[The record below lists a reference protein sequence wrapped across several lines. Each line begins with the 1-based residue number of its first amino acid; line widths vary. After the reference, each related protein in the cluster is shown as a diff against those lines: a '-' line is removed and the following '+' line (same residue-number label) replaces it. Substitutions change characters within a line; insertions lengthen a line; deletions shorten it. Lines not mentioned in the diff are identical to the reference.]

1 MKKQQP
7 QISEDKI
14 LEASWVLLGEEG
26 IEKFSMRRLADRLG
40 IQAPSLYWYFKSKQ
54 SLYQRLANQVSKM
67 ILEEFHSEGDWK
79 EQLTGLAVTVRRVL
93 SRYPC
98 STQLMMMT
106 LPHEPD
112 IIRFTNRM
120 LLCVE
125 ATPLEQEHKI
135 QVVTTLVNY
144 VFYFVLDNYQHERN
158 VSTMLN
164 DQGAAPGEE
173 MVRLLNGMSEQDAGL
188 FRRMFTNGLFELMGT
203 DRAFEFGLRLILLG
217 IEQVIEEQMKENTKT
232 RFDSREVDEQ

>member
-14 LEASWVLLGEEG
+14 LEASWELLGEDG
-26 IEKFSMRRLADRLG
+26 IEKFSLRRLADRLG

-54 SLYQRLANQVSKM
+54 NLYQRLANQVSKT

-79 EQLTGLAVTVRRVL
+79 EQLRELAVTMRSVL
-93 SRYPC
+93 YRYPC

-125 ATPLEQEHKI
+125 SAPLEQEQKM

-144 VFYFVLDNYQHERN
+144 VSYFVLDDYQHERN
-158 VSTMLN
+158 VSAILK
-164 DQGAAPGEE
+164 DKGKGALPGEE
-173 MVRLLNGMSEQDAGL
+173 MVHLLDSMSETEVGL
-188 FRRMFTNGLFELMGT
+188 FRRMFKNGLFELMGT
-203 DRAFEFGLRLILLG
+203 DRAFEFGLKLILLG
-217 IEQVIEEQMKENTKT
+217 IEQVIKEQESSM
-232 RFDSREVDEQ
+232 

>member
-14 LEASWVLLGEEG
+14 LEASWALLGEEG
-26 IEKFSMRRLADRLG
+26 IEKFSLRRLADRLG

-54 SLYQRLANQVSKM
+54 ALYYRLANQVSKT
-67 ILEEFHSEGDWK
+67 ILEEFRTEGDWK
-79 EQLTGLAVTVRRVL
+79 EQLTGLAVTVRNVL
-93 SRYPC
+93 GRYPC

-125 ATPLEQEHKI
+125 STPLEQEQKM

-144 VFYFVLDNYQHERN
+144 VFYFVLDAYQHERN
-158 VSTMLN
+158 VSAIMKDSGVL
-164 DQGAAPGEE
+164 PGEE
-173 MVRLLNGMSEQDAGL
+173 MIRLLDSMSEQDAGL
-188 FRRMFTNGLFELMGT
+188 FRRMFTTGLFELMGT
-203 DRAFEFGLRLILLG
+203 DRAFEFGVKLIVLG
-217 IEQVIEEQMKENTKT
+217 IEQVIME
-232 RFDSREVDEQ
+232 RSR

>member
-14 LEASWVLLGEEG
+14 LETSWELLGEEG
-26 IEKFSMRRLADRLG
+26 IEKFSLRRLADRLG

-54 SLYQRLANQVSKM
+54 NLYQRLSNQVSKM
-67 ILEEFHSEGDWK
+67 ILEKFHSEGDWK
-79 EQLTGLAVTVRRVL
+79 EQLTGLAVTVRSVL

-125 ATPLEQEHKI
+125 STPLEQEQKM

-144 VFYFVLDNYQHERN
+144 VFYFVLDDYQHERN
-158 VSTMLN
+158 VSAILK
-164 DQGAAPGEE
+164 DQGALPGEE
-173 MVRLLNGMSEQDAGL
+173 MIRLLDSMSESEAGL
-188 FRRMFTNGLFELMGT
+188 FRRMFKNGLFELMGT
-203 DRAFEFGLRLILLG
+203 DGAFEFGLKLILLG
-217 IEQVIEEQMKENTKT
+217 IEQVIKEQEK
-232 RFDSREVDEQ
+232 

>member
-1 MKKQQP
+1 MKKKQP

-14 LEASWVLLGEEG
+14 LEASWELLGEEG

-54 SLYQRLANQVSKM
+54 NLYQRLANQVSKI

-79 EQLTGLAVTVRRVL
+79 EQLTGLAVTMRSVL
-93 SRYPC
+93 YRYPC

-125 ATPLEQEHKI
+125 STPLEQEQKI

-144 VFYFVLDNYQHERN
+144 VSYFVLDDYQHERN
-158 VSTMLN
+158 VSAILK
-164 DQGAAPGEE
+164 DQGALPGEE
-173 MVRLLNGMSEQDAGL
+173 MIHLLNSMSETEVGL

-203 DRAFEFGLRLILLG
+203 DGAFEFGLKLILLG
-217 IEQVIEEQMKENTKT
+217 VEQVIKEQESSM
-232 RFDSREVDEQ
+232 

>member
-14 LEASWVLLGEEG
+14 LEASWELLGEEG
-26 IEKFSMRRLADRLG
+26 IEKFSLRRLATRIG

-54 SLYQRLANQVSKM
+54 NLYQRLANHVSKM
-67 ILEEFHSEGDWK
+67 ILEELHSEGDWK
-79 EQLTGLAVTVRRVL
+79 EQLTELAITVRSVL

-125 ATPLEQEHKI
+125 STPLEQEQKM

-144 VFYFVLDNYQHERN
+144 VFYFVLDDYQHERN
-158 VSTMLN
+158 VSAIFK
-164 DQGAAPGEE
+164 DQETLPGEE
-173 MVRLLNGMSEQDAGL
+173 MVRLLNSMSETDAGL
-188 FRRMFTNGLFELMGT
+188 FRGMFTNGLFDLMGT
-203 DRAFEFGLRLILLG
+203 DRAFEFGLKLILLG
-217 IEQVIEEQMKENTKT
+217 VEQVIKEQEK
-232 RFDSREVDEQ
+232 

>member
-14 LEASWVLLGEEG
+14 LEASWELLGEEG

-54 SLYQRLANQVSKM
+54 NLYQRLANQVSKI
-67 ILEEFHSEGDWK
+67 ILEEFHSNGDWK
-79 EQLTGLAVTVRRVL
+79 EQLTGLAVTVRSVL
-93 SRYPC
+93 RRYPC

-125 ATPLEQEHKI
+125 STPLDQEQKM
-135 QVVTTLVNY
+135 QVVLTLVNY
-144 VFYFVLDNYQHERN
+144 VYFFVLDDEQHQRN
-158 VSTMLN
+158 VSAILKE
-164 DQGAAPGEE
+164 QKELPGEK
-173 MVRLLNGMSEQDAGL
+173 MVRLLDSMSESEAGL

-203 DRAFEFGLRLILLG
+203 DRAFEFGLKLILLG
-217 IEQVIEEQMKENTKT
+217 IEQVIKEQEK
-232 RFDSREVDEQ
+232 

>member
-14 LEASWVLLGEEG
+14 LEASWELLGEEEG
-26 IEKFSMRRLADRLG
+26 IEKFSLRRLAERLG

-54 SLYQRLANQVSKM
+54 HLYQRLANQVSKT
-67 ILEEFHSEGDWK
+67 ILEEFNSDGDWK
-79 EQLTGLAVTVRRVL
+79 EQLTALALTQRNVL

-125 ATPLEQEHKI
+125 ATPMTREQKL
-135 QVVTTLVNY
+135 QVVNTLVNY

-158 VSTMLN
+158 VTVMLKEK
-164 DQGAAPGEE
+164 GTEPGEE
-173 MVRLLNGMSEQDAGL
+173 LIRLLDDMSETDAGL
-188 FRRMFTNGLFELMGT
+188 FRRMFKSGLFQVMGSDT
-203 DRAFEFGLRLILLG
+203 SFEFGLNLILLG
-217 IEQVIEEQMKENTKT
+217 IEQVIKEQEK
-232 RFDSREVDEQ
+232 

>member
-14 LEASWVLLGEEG
+14 LETSWKLLGDEG

-54 SLYQRLANQVSKM
+54 NLYQRLANQVSKI

-79 EQLTGLAVTVRRVL
+79 EQLTGLAVTVRSVL

-125 ATPLEQEHKI
+125 STPLEQEQKM

-144 VFYFVLDNYQHERN
+144 VFYFVLDDYQHERN
-158 VSTMLN
+158 VSAILK
-164 DQGAAPGEE
+164 DQDAPGEE
-173 MVRLLNGMSEQDAGL
+173 LIRLLDSMNETEAGL

-203 DRAFEFGLRLILLG
+203 DGAFEFGLKLILLG
-217 IEQVIEEQMKENTKT
+217 IEQVIKEQEN
-232 RFDSREVDEQ
+232 

>member
-1 MKKQQP
+1 MRKQQP

-14 LEASWVLLGEEG
+14 LEASWELLREEG

-54 SLYQRLANQVSKM
+54 NLYQRLANHVSKI
-67 ILEEFHSEGDWK
+67 ILEELQSEGDWK
-79 EQLTGLAVTVRRVL
+79 EQLTELAITTRNVL

-125 ATPLEQEHKI
+125 STPLEQEQKM

-144 VFYFVLDNYQHERN
+144 VFYFVLDDYQHERN
-158 VSTMLN
+158 VSAMFKDNVSLPE
-164 DQGAAPGEE
+164 DELI
-173 MVRLLNGMSEQDAGL
+173 RLLDTMSDTEAGL

-217 IEQVIEEQMKENTKT
+217 IEQIIKEQEK
-232 RFDSREVDEQ
+232 

>member
-7 QISEDKI
+7 QISEEKI
-14 LEASWVLLGEEG
+14 LDTSWELLSEDG

-54 SLYQRLANQVSKM
+54 NLYQRLANQISKM
-67 ILEEFHSEGDWK
+67 ILEEFHPEGDWK
-79 EQLTGLAVTVRRVL
+79 EQMEGLAITIRSVLRRH
-93 SRYPC
+93 PC

-125 ATPLEQEHKI
+125 STPLAQEQKL
-135 QVVTTLVNY
+135 QAVLTLVNY
-144 VFYFVLDNYQHERN
+144 VFYFVLDDYEHQRN
-158 VSTMLN
+158 VAAIVE
-164 DQGAAPGEE
+164 DQGELPDGE
-173 MVRLLNGMSEQDAGL
+173 MTRLLDSMSETDAGL
-188 FRRMFTNGLFELMGT
+188 FRRMFNGGLFELMGT
-203 DRAFEFGLRLILLG
+203 DAAFEFGLKLILLG
-217 IEQVIEEQMKENTKT
+217 IEQVIKEQERGDK
-232 RFDSREVDEQ
+232 

>member
-14 LEASWVLLGEEG
+14 LETSWELLREES

-54 SLYQRLANQVSKM
+54 NLYQRLANHVSKM

-79 EQLTGLAVTVRRVL
+79 EQLMELAVTVRSVL

-112 IIRFTNRM
+112 IIRFINRM

-125 ATPLEQEHKI
+125 STPLKQEQKM

-158 VSTMLN
+158 VSAIQK
-164 DQGAAPGEE
+164 DQDELPGEE
-173 MVRLLNGMSEQDAGL
+173 MIRLLDSMSESEAGL
-188 FRRMFTNGLFELMGT
+188 FRRMFTNRLFELMGT
-203 DRAFEFGLRLILLG
+203 DEAFEFGLKLILFG
-217 IEQVIEEQMKENTKT
+217 IERMIKEQEK
-232 RFDSREVDEQ
+232 

>member
-7 QISEDKI
+7 QISEDRI
-14 LEASWVLLGEEG
+14 LKTSWELLGESG

-54 SLYQRLANQVSKM
+54 NLYQRLANQISKI

-79 EQLTGLAVTVRRVL
+79 EQLTELAITVRSVL
-93 SRYPC
+93 CRYPC
-98 STQLMMMT
+98 STQIMMMT

-120 LLCVE
+120 LQCVE
-125 ATPLEQEHKI
+125 STPLEQEEKI

-144 VFYFVLDNYQHERN
+144 VYYFVLDNYQHERN
-158 VSTMLN
+158 VSTILVDKDN
-164 DQGAAPGEE
+164 PPGEE
-173 MVRLLNGMSEQDAGL
+173 MIRVLDSMNEKDAGL
-188 FRRMFTNGLFELMGT
+188 FRRMFTNGLFELMGS
-203 DRAFEFGLRLILLG
+203 DRAFEFGLKLILFG
-217 IEQVIEEQMKENTKT
+217 IEQVIKEQVE
-232 RFDSREVDEQ
+232 

>member
-14 LEASWVLLGEEG
+14 LEASWELLGEEG

-54 SLYQRLANQVSKM
+54 DLYQRLANHVSKI
-67 ILEEFHSEGDWK
+67 ILEEFDSDGDWK
-79 EQLTGLAVTVRRVL
+79 EQLTELAITVRNVL
-93 SRYPC
+93 RRYPC

-125 ATPLEQEHKI
+125 STPLDHEQKM
-135 QVVTTLVNY
+135 QVVVTLVNY
-144 VFYFVLDNYQHERN
+144 VYYFVLDDYQHQRN
-158 VSTMLN
+158 VSVILKE
-164 DQGAAPGEE
+164 QIELPSEE
-173 MVRLLNGMSEQDAGL
+173 MVRLLDSMSDAEAGL
-188 FRRMFTNGLFELMGT
+188 FRRMFKSGLFELMGT
-203 DRAFEFGLRLILLG
+203 DRAFEFGLKLILLG
-217 IEQVIEEQMKENTKT
+217 TEQVIMEQEKEL
-232 RFDSREVDEQ
+232 

>member
-1 MKKQQP
+1 MKRQQP

-14 LEASWVLLGEEG
+14 LETSWELLGEDG

-54 SLYQRLANQVSKM
+54 ELYQRLANQVSKI

-79 EQLTGLAVTVRRVL
+79 EQLTGLAVTVRSVL
-93 SRYPC
+93 GRYPC

-125 ATPLEQEHKI
+125 STPLEQEQKM

-144 VFYFVLDNYQHERN
+144 VFYFVLDDYQHERN
-158 VSTMLN
+158 VAAILKEDKGALPGDEMLSLLDTMS
-164 DQGAAPGEE
+164 DT
-173 MVRLLNGMSEQDAGL
+173 DAGL
-188 FRRMFTNGLFELMGT
+188 FKRMFTNGLFELMGT
-203 DRAFEFGLRLILLG
+203 DRAFEFGLKLILLG
-217 IEQVIEEQMKENTKT
+217 IEQVIMEQEK
-232 RFDSREVDEQ
+232 

>member
-7 QISEDKI
+7 QISEERI
-14 LEASWVLLGEEG
+14 LEASWELLGEED
-26 IEKFSMRRLADRLG
+26 IEKFSLRRLADRLG

-54 SLYQRLANQVSKM
+54 NLYQRLANQVSKI
-67 ILEEFHSEGDWK
+67 ILEEFHSDGDWK
-79 EQLTGLAVTVRRVL
+79 EQLTELAITVRSVL
-93 SRYPC
+93 TRYPC

-125 ATPLEQEHKI
+125 STPLEQEQKM

-144 VFYFVLDNYQHERN
+144 VFFFVLDHYQHERN
-158 VSTMLN
+158 VAAIVKNQEML
-164 DQGAAPGEE
+164 PGDELLRLMDSMKEE
-173 MVRLLNGMSEQDAGL
+173 EVGL

-203 DRAFEFGLRLILLG
+203 DRAFEFGLKLILLG
-217 IEQVIEEQMKENTKT
+217 IEQVIKEQ
-232 RFDSREVDEQ
+232 EQGK

>member
-14 LEASWVLLGEEG
+14 LEASWELLGEEG

-54 SLYQRLANQVSKM
+54 DLYQRLANHVSKM
-67 ILEEFHSEGDWK
+67 ILQEFHSTGDWK
-79 EQLTGLAVTVRRVL
+79 EQLAGLAVTVRSVL

-125 ATPLEQEHKI
+125 STALEQEQKI
-135 QVVTTLVNY
+135 QVVLTLVNY
-144 VFYFVLDNYQHERN
+144 VYYFVMDAYQHERN
-158 VSTMLN
+158 VSAVMK
-164 DQGAAPGEE
+164 DQGVPPGEE
-173 MVRLLNGMSEQDAGL
+173 MHRLLDAMGESDAGL
-188 FRRMFTNGLFELMGT
+188 FRRMFTNGLFNLMGT
-203 DRAFEFGLRLILLG
+203 DAAFEFGLKLILLG
-217 IEQVIEEQMKENTKT
+217 IEQVIKEQEK
-232 RFDSREVDEQ
+232 

>member
-14 LEASWVLLGEEG
+14 LETSWELLGEGG

-54 SLYQRLANQVSKM
+54 DLYQRLANQVSKM
-67 ILEEFHSEGDWK
+67 ILEEFRSEGDWK
-79 EQLTGLAVTVRRVL
+79 EQLTGLAVTVRSVL

-125 ATPLEQEHKI
+125 STPLDQEQKM
-135 QVVTTLVNY
+135 QVILTLVNY
-144 VFYFVLDNYQHERN
+144 VYYFVLDDYQHQRN
-158 VSTMLN
+158 VTAILKE
-164 DQGAAPGEE
+164 QKELPVGE
-173 MVRLLNGMSEQDAGL
+173 MDRLLDSMSETDAGL

-203 DRAFEFGLRLILLG
+203 DKAFEFGLRLILLG
-217 IEQVIEEQMKENTKT
+217 IEQVIKEQGK
-232 RFDSREVDEQ
+232 

>member
-7 QISEDKI
+7 QISEEKI
-14 LEASWVLLGEEG
+14 LETSWELLGEGG
-26 IEKFSMRRLADRLG
+26 IETFSMRRLANRLG

-54 SLYQRLANQVSKM
+54 KLYQRLANQVSKM
-67 ILEEFHSEGDWK
+67 ILEEFRSEGDWK
-79 EQLTGLAVTVRRVL
+79 EQLMGLAITVRNVL

-112 IIRFTNRM
+112 IIRLTNRM

-125 ATPLEQEHKI
+125 STPLKQEQKM

-144 VFYFVLDNYQHERN
+144 VFYFVLDDYQHERN
-158 VSTMLN
+158 VTAILK
-164 DQGAAPGEE
+164 DQEEHPGEE
-173 MVRLLNGMSEQDAGL
+173 MIRLLDSMSETDAGL
-188 FRRMFTNGLFELMGT
+188 FRRMFKNGLFELMGT
-203 DRAFEFGLRLILLG
+203 DRAFEFGLKLILYG
-217 IEQVIEEQMKENTKT
+217 IERVIKEQE
-232 RFDSREVDEQ
+232 R

>member
-14 LEASWVLLGEEG
+14 LEASWELLGEEG
-26 IEKFSMRRLADRLG
+26 IEKFSLRRLATRLG

-54 SLYQRLANQVSKM
+54 NLYQRLANHVSKV
-67 ILEEFHSEGDWK
+67 ILEEFHSDGDWK
-79 EQLTGLAVTVRRVL
+79 EQLMVLAVTIRSVL

-125 ATPLEQEHKI
+125 STTLEQEQKI

-144 VFYFVLDNYQHERN
+144 VYYFVLDDYQHERN
-158 VSTMLN
+158 VSAIMK
-164 DQGAAPGEE
+164 DQDMEPGEE
-173 MVRLLNGMSEQDAGL
+173 VNRLLDSMSETDAGL
-188 FRRMFTNGLFELMGT
+188 FRRMFTNGLFGLMGT
-203 DRAFEFGLRLILLG
+203 DSSFEFGLKLILSG
-217 IEQVIEEQMKENTKT
+217 IEQVMKDQDN
-232 RFDSREVDEQ
+232 

>member
-1 MKKQQP
+1 MNKQQP
-7 QISEDKI
+7 QISEDTI
-14 LEASWVLLGEEG
+14 LEASWELLGEEG
-26 IEKFSMRRLADRLG
+26 LEKFSLRRLATRLG

-54 SLYQRLANQVSKM
+54 KLYQRLANHVSKT
-67 ILEEFHSEGDWK
+67 ILEEFHSDGDWK
-79 EQLTGLAVTVRRVL
+79 EQLTVLAVTVRHVL

-125 ATPLEQEHKI
+125 STPLKQEQKM

-144 VFYFVLDNYQHERN
+144 VFYFVLDDYQHERN
-158 VSTMLN
+158 ISVILK
-164 DQGAAPGEE
+164 DQDTSPGEE
-173 MVRLLNGMSEQDAGL
+173 MVRLLNSMSEKEAGL
-188 FRRMFTNGLFELMGT
+188 FRRMFTNGLFDLMGT
-203 DRAFEFGLRLILLG
+203 DGAFEFGLNLILLG
-217 IEQVIEEQMKENTKT
+217 IEQVIKIQEK
-232 RFDSREVDEQ
+232 